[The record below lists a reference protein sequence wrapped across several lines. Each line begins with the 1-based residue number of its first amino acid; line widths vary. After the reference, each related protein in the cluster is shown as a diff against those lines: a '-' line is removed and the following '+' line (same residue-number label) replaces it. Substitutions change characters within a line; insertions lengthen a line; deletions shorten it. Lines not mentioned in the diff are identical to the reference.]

1 MFRRRVKILLW
12 AVALAWLVL
21 LARLAQIQIGSHDLF
36 VLDNYTRAGG
46 NRLLET
52 VRGGIYAR
60 WGTPLAV
67 QAPSF
72 DIAVHYRQ
80 LLPACSEPWRLQEV
94 RELIDEYAA
103 AAGLPVP
110 DEEGYRRLW
119 TAPSAQV
126 PSLGSPEDYVRRRL
140 GGESERGILAGN
152 PSPRMADDW
161 RPLVARLTGLYGGG
175 ADGQGGRHRPQG
187 AAHGGP
193 RAPAPD

>member
-94 RELIDEYAA
+94 RELIDEYEPTILWNDIGYATWSCA
-103 AAGLPVP
+103 DPGLQY
-110 DEEGYRRLW
+110 D
-119 TAPSAQV
+119 TT
-126 PSLGSPEDYVRRRL
+126 
-140 GGESERGILAGN
+140 IN
-152 PSPRMADDW
+152 
-161 RPLVARLTGLYGGG
+161 
-175 ADGQGGRHRPQG
+175 
-187 AAHGGP
+187 
-193 RAPAPD
+193 